1 MSFYGE
7 FGRTCGLNLDIIWEL
22 QAYILRGKTWM
33 ARNGQV
39 RELRV
44 FVVALEAPCVPQS
57 LIIDGY
63 NDVGIG
69 QKH

>member
-1 MSFYGE
+1 
-7 FGRTCGLNLDIIWEL
+7 
-22 QAYILRGKTWM
+22 M